1 MQNNEKIH
9 LLILDSCVARF
20 LIVEKTFFSL
30 LKPRENP
37 FSCQQELIS
46 IFKIYF
52 IAECQHNI
60 INIENQFINLLFDNN
75 LLSSYPH

>member
-1 MQNNEKIH
+1 MQNNEKIY

-20 LIVEKTFFSL
+20 LIGEKTFFSL
-30 LKPRENP
+30 LKPMENP

-52 IAECQHNI
+52 IAKCQHTI
-60 INIENQFINLLFDNN
+60 INIKKQFIKLLFDNN
-75 LLSSYPH
+75 LSKLYPH